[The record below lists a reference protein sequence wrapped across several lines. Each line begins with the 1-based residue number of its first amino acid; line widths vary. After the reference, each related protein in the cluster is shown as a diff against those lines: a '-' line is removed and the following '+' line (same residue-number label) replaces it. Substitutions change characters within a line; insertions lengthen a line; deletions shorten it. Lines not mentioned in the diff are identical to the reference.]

1 MRVRGWMTGTSWIA
15 AGLALSAGPVLAVDL
30 PASRAA
36 TSPNAV
42 VGGGRAVGADE
53 VQRAGRAVE
62 GTPSTTI
69 FQSRLPD
76 GSLELSDRPPPA
88 GATPLGQRTYA
99 LPPQSASSQRAQ
111 AERDYWRRQAEA
123 FERRQA
129 ERDRLAAA
137 EAERRERARP
147 PQVVVAD
154 GRYGVWGWG
163 PAVPPR
169 PPVVRPL
176 PVDNGLGP
184 QPAPLPGPYGSNG
197 GSAYTSSPGAVQGR
211 PTGGFIGSGFA
222 TGR

>member
-1 MRVRGWMTGTSWIA
+1 MDRSERGAWAAAVVAVMTACA
-15 AGLALSAGPVLAVDL
+15 AQAVAADL
-30 PASRAA
+30 PAQRASA
-36 TSPNAV
+36 SPNAV
-42 VGGGRAVGADE
+42 VGGGRAVGTDE

-62 GTPSTTI
+62 AAPSTTI

-76 GSLELSDRPPPA
+76 GTLELSDRPAAA

-99 LPPQSASSQRAQ
+99 LPPQGASAQRAQ
-111 AERDYWRRQAEA
+111 AEREYWRKQAEA
-123 FERRQA
+123 FEKRQQ

-169 PPVVRPL
+169 PL
-176 PVDNGLGP
+176 PIPRGTVDNGFGP
-184 QPAPLPGPYGSNG
+184 QPAPLPGPMGSNG
-197 GSAYTSSPGAVQGR
+197 SSAYTSSPGAVQGR

>member
-1 MRVRGWMTGTSWIA
+1 MDGRRRFAVA
-15 AGLALSAGPVLAVDL
+15 AGCVVAWVAAAPVGAATTAG
-30 PASRAA
+30 S

-53 VQRAGRAVE
+53 VQRAGRAMDAA
-62 GTPSTTI
+62 PATTI

-76 GSLELSDRPPPA
+76 GSLELSDRPASA
-88 GATPLGQRTYA
+88 GATPLGQRTYV
-99 LPPQSASSQRAQ
+99 LPPQSAAAQRAQ
-111 AERDYWRRQAEA
+111 AERDYWRRQSEA
-123 FERRQA
+123 FDRRQQ

-137 EAERRERARP
+137 EAERRARAQP
-147 PQVVVAD
+147 PQVVVAE

-163 PAVPPR
+163 PVGPHR
-169 PPVVRPL
+169 PPVVMPRP

>member
-1 MRVRGWMTGTSWIA
+1 MGGLGRMTVA
-15 AGLALSAGPVLAVDL
+15 AGCAAMLVGVTL
-30 PASRAA
+30 PAGAA
-36 TSPNAV
+36 QPAAAGASSPNAI

-62 GTPSTTI
+62 GSPATTI

-76 GSLELSDRPPPA
+76 GSLELSDRPA
-88 GATPLGQRTYA
+88 AGGATPLGQRTYA
-99 LPPQSASSQRAQ
+99 LPPQTASVQRAQ

-123 FERRQA
+123 FERRQL
-129 ERDRLAAA
+129 ERDRLEAA

-147 PQVVVAD
+147 QQVVVAD
-154 GRYGVWGWG
+154 GRFGVWGWG
-163 PAVPPR
+163 PAVIVPR
-169 PPVVRPL
+169 PPIVRP